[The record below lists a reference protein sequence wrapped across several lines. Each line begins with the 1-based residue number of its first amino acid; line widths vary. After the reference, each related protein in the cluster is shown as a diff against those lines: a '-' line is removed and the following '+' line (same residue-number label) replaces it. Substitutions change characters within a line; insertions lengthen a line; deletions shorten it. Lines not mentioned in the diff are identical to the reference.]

1 MRLFK
6 LFGDRAPYKHVQHYN
21 GEASEAWMQQEQT
34 RLADLA
40 VERGIETRIDRNG
53 SDIELSFAN
62 VKDAAMMRLRAF
74 GNDYNPGRHVHQE
87 NFEAGDE
94 PYRDAW
100 LKHARAAID
109 EMGLACRIEDDG
121 NQVFFRFDT
130 TGDVALFT
138 EMRDRGVFHQLAL
151 ADIGGPTAAP

>member
-1 MRLFK
+1 MQHEQQRL
-6 LFGDRAPYKHVQHYN
+6 
-21 GEASEAWMQQEQT
+21 T
-34 RLADLA
+34 DLA
-40 VERGIETRIDRNG
+40 VDLGIDTRVTRSRDY
-53 SDIELSFAN
+53 IELDFKN

-100 LKHARAAID
+100 LKHARTAID